1 MVEAMSCGTPV
12 IAVNSTANPELISDK
27 NGYVCEVGDVVD
39 IKKKID
45 LINTN
50 SVDKYQ
56 TLCREYAK
64 SKFKMKDQMEKYIAL
79 YKELL
84 N

>member
-1 MVEAMSCGTPV
+1 MSCGTPV

-27 NGYVCEVGDVVD
+27 KGYICEVGDVVD
-39 IKKKID
+39 IKRKID
-45 LINTN
+45 LINTSLPN
-50 SVDKYQ
+50 RFA
-56 TLCREYAK
+56 TLCREYVK
-64 SKFKMKDQMEKYIAL
+64 SKFEMNNQMEKYIAF